1 MTSRPTAVSV
11 VHGALARCVFA
22 VVVLVSLAVLFTP
35 ASGVPSAPPGVDK
48 VVHVLLFGV
57 LAVSGRW
64 AGVGRG
70 VLGVVLVVYASISEL
85 LQSLPVLNR
94 STSVADLLADVAG
107 VAVGL
112 LVWDAVARTRATRPR

>member
-1 MTSRPTAVSV
+1 MTSRPTPAFAD
-11 VHGALARCVFA
+11 HGALARGTFA
-22 VVVLVSLAVLFTP
+22 VVVLVSLAVLLTP

-48 VVHVLLFGV
+48 VVHGLLFAV

-70 VLGVVLVVYASISEL
+70 VLAVLLVLYAAASEL
-85 LQSLPVLNR
+85 LQSLAVLNR
-94 STSVADLLADVAG
+94 STSLADLVADVVG

-112 LVWDAVARTRATRPR
+112 LAWEALARHRAARTT

>member
-1 MTSRPTAVSV
+1 MTSRPTTASA
-11 VHGALARCVFA
+11 VHGPLARGVFV

-35 ASGVPSAPPGVDK
+35 ASGVPSAPAGVDK

-64 AGVGRG
+64 AGAGRW
-70 VLGVVLVVYASISEL
+70 VLAVILVVYASASEL
-85 LQSLPVLNR
+85 LQSLAVLNR

-112 LVWDAVARTRATRPR
+112 VVWDALARHRVAPPT

>member
-1 MTSRPTAVSV
+1 MTSRPTTVSA
-11 VHGALARCVFA
+11 VHGALARGVFA

-35 ASGVPSAPPGVDK
+35 ASGVPSAPAGVDK
-48 VVHVLLFGV
+48 VVHVLLFAV

-70 VLGVVLVVYASISEL
+70 VLAVVLVVYASVSEL

-112 LVWDAVARTRATRPR
+112 LIWDAVARSRATRPS